1 MRIILSLGTLG
12 LGLLF
17 AVPASAQMCGGG
29 QAGGTCGMTPT
40 QAQQPQAQPPGAAPN
55 QSTPQQA
62 GCGCACCR
70 NMAMM
75 GRPSGQPSGEQGG
88 EQGAQPQGGQPQG
101 GQRGGGNMPGMN
113 MPKGR

>member
-17 AVPASAQMCGGG
+17 AVPASAQMCAGGQGGG
-29 QAGGTCGMTPT
+29 MCGMTPT
-40 QAQQPQAQPPGAAPN
+40 QAQQPQGQAPAAAPN

-75 GRPSGQPSGEQGG
+75 GQQGG
-88 EQGAQPQGGQPQG
+88 QSGGQQGGRDGAQPQRGRPHER
-101 GQRGGGNMPGMN
+101 QRGGGNMPSMN
-113 MPKGR
+113 MPRNR